1 MSTSDKHCRR
11 YVDRQLSPAVEAN
24 RLRKDIQ
31 NVEATLQLAE
41 RHAARIRGILDG
53 LLAELVTFDD

>member
-1 MSTSDKHCRR
+1 MSDDKHCRR
-11 YVDRQLSPAVEAN
+11 YVDRQLAPAIEAN

-31 NVEATLQLAE
+31 NVEATLELAE

-53 LLAELVTFDD
+53 LLAELVALDD